1 MGAPTVPAAPLYCQF
16 CGPAVPQEP
25 PPLAAPKATDKPPL
39 DRPPDLGSSPHSLE
53 PTFPCARRPPPG
65 VSPGPRLLLPKRAP
79 GSSAASGPGLGAEP
93 ASASLSLATVDSQH
107 YSFFFKGLFFFL
119 RCVRAV
125 AWRQRSYSAAS
136 PFSQDPPPA
145 SHSSLSAPGSGAR
158 GAPGPKALLA
168 ARSRPGPQPEQ
179 RRGEANRTRWP
190 KP

>member
-1 MGAPTVPAAPLYCQF
+1 MSTPGCPEVGAPTVPAAPLYCQF

-107 YSFFFKGLFFFL
+107 YSFFFKGLFFFF
-119 RCVRAV
+119 CVASGRLPGDSGAIPPRV
-125 AWRQRSYSAAS
+125 LSAKIPLQLLIQAS
-136 PFSQDPPPA
+136 PP
-145 SHSSLSAPGSGAR
+145 R
-158 GAPGPKALLA
+158 APGPG
-168 ARSRPGPQPEQ
+168 ARRVL
-179 RRGEANRTRWP
+179 
-190 KP
+190 KPF